1 MGIKV
6 DAERGENAESLVK
19 RFTKIIEKT
28 GLMREVR
35 EREHFE
41 KPSVKQRK
49 AKIRMQ
55 KNAQR
60 QRRFQSRQSQQEIF

>member
-6 DAERGENAESLVK
+6 DANYGESAESLVR
-19 RFTKIIEKT
+19 RFNKIVEKT
-28 GLMREVR
+28 GLLREVR
-35 EREHFE
+35 ERESYE
-41 KPSVKQRK
+41 KPSVKHRK

-55 KNAQR
+55 KNAER

>member
-6 DAERGENAESLVK
+6 DANYGEKVENLVR
-19 RFTKIIEKT
+19 RFNKIIEKT

-35 EREHFE
+35 EREAYE
-41 KPSVKQRK
+41 KPSVKHRK

-55 KNAQR
+55 KNAER

>member
-6 DAERGENAESLVK
+6 EAGRGENAESLVR
-19 RFTKIIEKT
+19 RFNKIIEKT

-35 EREHFE
+35 ERETYE
-41 KPSVKQRK
+41 KPSVKHRK

-55 KNAQR
+55 KNAER
-60 QRRFQSRQSQQEIF
+60 QRRFQSRQSQKEIF